1 MLNHL
6 VGFIIFVGESFHQS
20 QEDDVADFDQW
31 METVNRGG
39 LVFVDDRL
47 FNLLIS
53 LELEI
58 RNTFDSSNLQCANE
72 SLKDVVLQRVVANE
86 DISFYWSLIAADWE
100 EHESQEL
107 FMFIVRH
114 YVTVCGFSFCSAF
127 MEKYKQRAKKST
139 QKSKGLR

>member
-1 MLNHL
+1 MVLL
-6 VGFIIFVGESFHQS
+6 FFVGESFHQS

-114 YVTVCGFSFCSAF
+114 YVTVRGFSF
-127 MEKYKQRAKKST
+127 
-139 QKSKGLR
+139 L